1 MTVTGEEAARF
12 NAVRLDSFSNVND
25 GELVEADTLTGRVA
39 WKDNAG
45 VLKTITLGDHRIML
59 VPRAR

>member
-25 GELVEADTLTGRVA
+25 GELVEADTLTGKVA
-39 WKDNAG
+39 WKDKAG
-45 VLKTITLGDHRIML
+45 VLKTVTLGDHCITL
-59 VPRAR
+59 VTRTR